1 MSFIYQKMR
10 KSAKA
15 LGQAVIAA
23 AGKRAGIF
31 LSGWFM
37 DRSLCSINPESRG
50 SSGNVTEVLGELL
63 CPSEPSY
70 SPSIQQELSSL
81 VRRYVLVI
89 KKITEASVLEAYA
102 I

>member
-1 MSFIYQKMR
+1 MS
-10 KSAKA
+10 S
-15 LGQAVIAA
+15 
-23 AGKRAGIF
+23 
-31 LSGWFM
+31 
-37 DRSLCSINPESRG
+37 
-50 SSGNVTEVLGELL
+50 EL
-63 CPSEPSY
+63 SY